1 MMLQKERAPFLPRM
15 HTLLAGWPCHWG
27 PDSRARQSVGGLK
40 SQHGAA
46 VEQAG
51 FLAPRLVQEPGSQ
64 PPTAFLGPAV
74 RAKLVGDA
82 SSLLGSRP
90 RNKDQIYEPKAPT
103 PRGPSAPGL
112 WADVPR
118 RVSQE

>member
-1 MMLQKERAPFLPRM
+1 MMLQEERAPFLPRT

-27 PDSRARQSVGGLK
+27 VDSRARQSAAGVK

-46 VEQAG
+46 VKQAG
-51 FLAPRLVQEPGSQ
+51 FLAPHLVQEPGSQ
-64 PPTAFLGPAV
+64 PPTAFLGPVV

-82 SSLLGSRP
+82 SSPLGSRP
-90 RNKDQIYEPKAPT
+90 QNKDQSYEPKGPT
-103 PRGPSAPGL
+103 QRGPSSPGL

-118 RVSQE
+118 QVSQE